1 MGHSLRLL
9 ALSLAALLFLSLP
22 PQTLAVPLS
31 ISYDP
36 KTEGW
41 TLSAQEVPFE
51 SLLST
56 LAARAG
62 FELTGPFP
70 IGPKITLQVQKAPLD
85 QILRTI
91 LRQGDCSY
99 GLIYRGDRLTHLI
112 LFASTPDKRSV
123 VSPIVP
129 APAPSPAPS
138 PAPPPVPSPAPSP
151 DLQPGAP
158 PEELLRWTHHPD
170 PQRRLQAFQ
179 SLAPLWADG
188 RVHRRLQEGLHDPDP
203 RIRALVQSIL
213 DQHTPQVAPNPTPER
228 VPEEQ
233 ENQE

>member
-1 MGHSLRLL
+1 MSGLSL
-9 ALSLAALLFLSLP
+9 ALSLAAILFLSLP
-22 PQTLAVPLS
+22 PRVPAAPLS

-56 LAARAG
+56 LATRAG

-70 IGPKITLQVQKAPLD
+70 TGPKISLQVQKAPLD
-85 QILRTI
+85 QILHTI

-99 GLIYRGDRLTHLI
+99 GLIYRGGRLQRLI

-123 VSPIVP
+123 AAPIVP

-138 PAPPPVPSPAPSP
+138 PVPSPAPSP
-151 DLQPGAP
+151 DIQPGAP

-203 RIRALVQSIL
+203 RIRALIQSIL
-213 DQHTPQVAPNPTPER
+213 GRHTPQVAPNPNPEQI
-228 VPEEQ
+228 PEGQ
-233 ENQE
+233 EDQE

>member
-1 MGHSLRLL
+1 MRHFFKALAISLSAVLL
-9 ALSLAALLFLSLP
+9 LSLP
-22 PQTLAVPLS
+22 PRTLAAPLS

-51 SLLST
+51 TLLST

-62 FELTGPFP
+62 FELIGPFP
-70 IGPKITLQVQKAPLD
+70 PGPKISLQVQKAPLD
-85 QILRTI
+85 QILHTI
-91 LRQGDCSY
+91 LRQGEWSY
-99 GLIYRGDRLTHLI
+99 GLIYRGDRLQRLI
-112 LFASTPDKRSV
+112 LFASTPDKGSAP
-123 VSPIVP
+123 SPIVP
-129 APAPSPAPS
+129 A
-138 PAPPPVPSPAPSP
+138 PVPSPAPSP

-170 PQRRLQAFQ
+170 PQRRLQAFE

-203 RIRALVQSIL
+203 RIRALIESIL
-213 DQHTPQVAPNPTPER
+213 GHHTPQVAPNPNPEQI
-228 VPEEQ
+228 PEEQ